1 MAFGKGRQDSD
12 GLKGPEI
19 WLLLPDTLDHDLAQ
33 RPPDQGLC
41 SL

>member
-1 MAFGKGRQDSD
+1 MASGKGWQASD

-19 WLLLPDTLDHDLAQ
+19 CLLLPDTLDHGLAQ
-33 RPPDQGLC
+33 RPLNQGLR